1 MESNVKMRV
10 ISADSS
16 PLGENVLVDIFRYR
30 ALIKNMVMRDLRLKY
45 RDAFLGFVWSLMLPL
60 FTILVYY
67 FAFDIILR
75 IGFSNYAV
83 FLVVGLLSW
92 NFFAASVMSSA
103 TVIVDNS
110 GLMRKIAFPWQILPV
125 SCVLYHLIQLVF
137 ALVVFF
143 PVILLLSHFRPA
155 WEILYFP
162 LLLSMHV
169 LFTIGVALAVSVI
182 ATIWRDIRHVTEMT
196 LPLLF
201 WLTPILYPFEKAP
214 VPVQM
219 FFQVNPLAAYAIAYQ
234 DIVYRGQMP
243 TTVVSWTM
251 VAWAVVSPLIGYAVF
266 RRYYTRLAE
275 EL

>member
-1 MESNVKMRV
+1 MESSVKMRV

-45 RDAFLGFVWSLMLPL
+45 RDAFLGFVWSLVLPL

-67 FAFDIILR
+67 IAFDIILGV
-75 IGFSNYAV
+75 GFPNYVV
-83 FLVVGLLSW
+83 FLVVGLVPW
-92 NFFAASVMSSA
+92 NFFATSVTSST

-110 GLMRKIAFPWQILPV
+110 GLMRKIAFPWQALPI
-125 SCVLYHLIQLVF
+125 SSVLYHLIQLGI

-143 PVILLLSHFRPA
+143 PVIPLLSSIRPGR
-155 WEILYFP
+155 EMLFFP

-169 LFTIGVALAVSVI
+169 LFTMGVALAVSVV
-182 ATIWRDIRHVTEMT
+182 ATIWRDIKHVTEMT

-201 WLTPILYPFEKAP
+201 WMTPILYPFEKAP

-219 FFQVNPLAAYAIAYQ
+219 FFQVNPLAAYTIAYQ
-234 DIVYRGQMP
+234 DVVFRGQMP
-243 TTVVSWTM
+243 TTVVIWTM
-251 VAWAVVSPLIGYAVF
+251 MAWAVVSPLIGYAVF
-266 RRYYTRLAE
+266 RRYYTRLVE